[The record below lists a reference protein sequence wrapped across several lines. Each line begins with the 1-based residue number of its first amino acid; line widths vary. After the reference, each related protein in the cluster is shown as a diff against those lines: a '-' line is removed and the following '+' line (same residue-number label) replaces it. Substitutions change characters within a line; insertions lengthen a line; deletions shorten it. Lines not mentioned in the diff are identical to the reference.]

1 MQVNKMKSVEISEH
15 SVDWGKAFAKEA
27 QVIRDRLHDLSFF
40 IDHVG
45 STSVPGLSAKP
56 IIDILISLQDWKS
69 SGDVVNNI
77 RDLGY
82 QVGESDLDTP
92 RYFLV
97 NYSSP
102 DSIGYHIHICK
113 PKSTW
118 ENDMINF
125 RDELRINDKLACDY
139 ARLKEGLAKIYKNDI
154 DSYALGKKEFIE
166 KALKKL
172 APKFSI
178 NKLLTHQNL
187 ELDKADR
194 YGRSMMWLQ
203 LSMAL
208 TAAFSVYVDQGWLLL
223 LIALMGF
230 GFLAAWLMLSQSQQK
245 HRAAGDQ
252 ARRVVLFMSGLG
264 KKPSLEE
271 QQRILR
277 KFILPLS
284 GADWNLEESR
294 FASREF
300 PGYQRLA
307 EIIEESAFWTGD
319 LHHAS
324 AGLMSKFLWGSLLC
338 SFVGS
343 IAAIVLAPP
352 NDLIAFNRAFIA
364 VMLFFIS
371 SDMLGLYFAY
381 KKSATSLDEIFHR
394 VEISALRGYLDADIL
409 LLASDYNAVIENS
422 PSPLSFFLK
431 SRTNK
436 LSLRW
441 AIYKEMKRAG
451 AAKEIE
457 GRRSY

>member
-1 MQVNKMKSVEISEH
+1 MNSVEISEH
-15 SVDWGKAFAKEA
+15 SVDWGKAFTKEA
-27 QVIRDRLHDLSFF
+27 QAIRDRLQNLSFF

-56 IIDILISLQDWKS
+56 IIDILISLQDWVV
-69 SGDVVNNI
+69 SGEVVKI
-77 RDLGY
+77 IQELGY
-82 QVGESDLDTP
+82 QVREKDLDTP

-113 PKSTW
+113 PQSTW
-118 ENDMINF
+118 EQDMINF
-125 RDELRINDKLACDY
+125 REELCMNDKLACNY
-139 ARLKEGLAKIYKNDI
+139 ARLKEDLAKIHKNDV

-166 KALKKL
+166 KALKIR

-194 YGRSMMWLQ
+194 CGRSMMWLQ
-203 LSMAL
+203 LGMAL

-245 HRAAGDQ
+245 HRSAGDQ
-252 ARRVVLFMSGLG
+252 ARRAVLFMSGLG

-271 QQRILR
+271 QQRIL
-277 KFILPLS
+277 KEFILPLS
-284 GADWNLEESR
+284 GTDWILEESR

-324 AGLMSKFLWGSLLC
+324 AELMSKFLWGSLLC
-338 SFVGS
+338 SFTGS

-352 NDLIAFNRAFIA
+352 NDLIAFNRALIA

-381 KKSATSLDEIFHR
+381 KRSATSLDEIFHR

-422 PSPLSFFLK
+422 PSPLIFFLK
-431 SRTNK
+431 SRANK

-441 AIYKEMKRAG
+441 TIYKEMKREG

>member
-1 MQVNKMKSVEISEH
+1 MQVKKMNSVEISEH

-27 QVIRDRLHDLSFF
+27 QAIRDRLQNLSFF

-56 IIDILISLQDWKS
+56 IIDILISLQDWVV
-69 SGDVVNNI
+69 SGEVVKFI
-77 RDLGY
+77 QELGY
-82 QVGESDLDTP
+82 QVREKDLDTP

-113 PKSTW
+113 PQSTW
-118 ENDMINF
+118 EQDMINF
-125 RDELRINDKLACDY
+125 RDELCMNDKLACNY
-139 ARLKEGLAKIYKNDI
+139 ARLKEDLARIHKNDV

-166 KALKKL
+166 KALKKR

-194 YGRSMMWLQ
+194 CGRSMMWLQ
-203 LSMAL
+203 LGMAL

-252 ARRVVLFMSGLG
+252 ARRAVLFMSGLG

-271 QQRILR
+271 QQRIL
-277 KFILPLS
+277 KEFILPLS
-284 GADWNLEESR
+284 DTDWILEESR

-324 AGLMSKFLWGSLLC
+324 AELMSKFLWGSLLC
-338 SFVGS
+338 SFTGS

-352 NDLIAFNRAFIA
+352 NDLIAFNRALIA

-381 KKSATSLDEIFHR
+381 KRSATSLDEIFHR

-422 PSPLSFFLK
+422 PSPLIFFLK
-431 SRTNK
+431 SRANK

-441 AIYKEMKRAG
+441 TIYKEMKREG

>member
-1 MQVNKMKSVEISEH
+1 M
-15 SVDWGKAFAKEA
+15 
-27 QVIRDRLHDLSFF
+27 
-40 IDHVG
+40 
-45 STSVPGLSAKP
+45 PGLSAKP
-56 IIDILISLQDWKS
+56 IIDILISLQDWVV
-69 SGDVVNNI
+69 SGEVVKI
-77 RDLGY
+77 IQELGY
-82 QVGESDLDTP
+82 QVREKDLDTP

-113 PKSTW
+113 PQSTW
-118 ENDMINF
+118 EQDMINF
-125 RDELRINDKLACDY
+125 REELCMNDKLACNY
-139 ARLKEGLAKIYKNDI
+139 ARLKEDLAKIHKNDV

-166 KALKKL
+166 KALKIR

-194 YGRSMMWLQ
+194 CGRSMMWLQ
-203 LSMAL
+203 LGMAL

-245 HRAAGDQ
+245 HRSAGDQ
-252 ARRVVLFMSGLG
+252 ARRAVLFMSGLG

-271 QQRILR
+271 QQRIL
-277 KFILPLS
+277 KEFILPLS
-284 GADWNLEESR
+284 GTDWILEESR

-324 AGLMSKFLWGSLLC
+324 AELMSKFLWGSLLC
-338 SFVGS
+338 SFTGS

-352 NDLIAFNRAFIA
+352 NDLIAFNRALIA

-381 KKSATSLDEIFHR
+381 KRSATSLDEIFHR

-422 PSPLSFFLK
+422 PSPLIFFLK
-431 SRTNK
+431 SRANK

-441 AIYKEMKRAG
+441 TIYKEMKREG

>member
-1 MQVNKMKSVEISEH
+1 MNSVEISEH

-27 QVIRDRLHDLSFF
+27 QAIRDRLQNLSFF

-56 IIDILISLQDWKS
+56 IIDILISLQDWVV
-69 SGDVVNNI
+69 SGEVVKI
-77 RDLGY
+77 IQELGY
-82 QVGESDLDTP
+82 QVREKDLDTP

-113 PKSTW
+113 PQSTW
-118 ENDMINF
+118 EQDMINF
-125 RDELRINDKLACDY
+125 REELCMNDKLACNY
-139 ARLKEGLAKIYKNDI
+139 ARLKEDLAKIHKNDV

-166 KALKKL
+166 KALKIR

-194 YGRSMMWLQ
+194 CGRSMMWLQ
-203 LSMAL
+203 LGMAL

-245 HRAAGDQ
+245 HRSAGDQ
-252 ARRVVLFMSGLG
+252 ARRAVLFMSGLG

-271 QQRILR
+271 QQRIL
-277 KFILPLS
+277 KEFILPLS
-284 GADWNLEESR
+284 GTDWILEESR

-324 AGLMSKFLWGSLLC
+324 AELMSKFLWGSLLC
-338 SFVGS
+338 SFTGS

-352 NDLIAFNRAFIA
+352 NDLIAFNRALIA

-381 KKSATSLDEIFHR
+381 KRSATSLDEIFHR

-422 PSPLSFFLK
+422 PSPLIFFLK
-431 SRTNK
+431 SRANK

-441 AIYKEMKRAG
+441 TIYKEMKREG